1 MCDTAGSAQAHRQV
15 PDAGRKFPSYLKHT
29 TGSWDSPVLGFS
41 FLLALLVP
49 LMDLCCSTWGSIWLW
64 NRGPLYTTDFHLC
77 FGAADIFLHLF
88 LPLVCSTSPLA
99 LPLHFLWAD
108 SHLCCLL
115 RPKSPACLL
124 STPCWPHL
132 LQDFHPL
139 LFPWSLS
146 LTVTPSGLCLLF
158 QFIFSALISC
168 LSSQMYLSKQS
179 LSAFPSVL
187 GESHPRE
194 AFLER

>member
-1 MCDTAGSAQAHRQV
+1 
-15 PDAGRKFPSYLKHT
+15 
-29 TGSWDSPVLGFS
+29 
-41 FLLALLVP
+41 
-49 LMDLCCSTWGSIWLW
+49 MDLCCSTWGSIWLW

-187 GESHPRE
+187 GESHPWE